1 MEQKQAGLEKAA
13 VLVVELYGQDAAQY
27 AAERITLLGKPG
39 DAMGTAAWQR
49 VLPVVRDILRERA
62 TSEERQCI

>member
-1 MEQKQAGLEKAA
+1 VEQKQASLEKAA
-13 VLVVELYGQDAAQY
+13 VLVVGLYEQDAAQY
-27 AAERITLLGKPG
+27 AAERVTLLGKPG
-39 DAMGTAAWQR
+39 GAMGTTAWQR